1 MPNAGA
7 AQVAVPIEQE
17 RRQMRARVAN
27 VRTVSTTSYRPPGVP
42 VNNPQALESREV
54 HRFARD
60 AREAVANGH
69 CSDRGVGARRSA
81 ARTCQ
86 PRPLTTWRRS
96 RYGKLMVRRA
106 QRVRAQV
113 SGVKHQPSELRAQA
127 QSAAARPPWS
137 RKPESSASVHSG
149 SPAARAWLRSASVKA
164 SQSSAVADRR
174 RSSSDPATRPPHGR
188 AA

>member
-42 VNNPQALESREV
+42 VSNPQALESSEV

-113 SGVKHQPSELRAQA
+113 SGVKHQPSELKRNQRRRDRPGRASPRVQHP
-127 QSAAARPPWS
+127 STAAVLPP
-137 RKPESSASVHSG
+137 G
-149 SPAARAWLRSASVKA
+149 AWLRSASVKA
-164 SQSSAVADRR
+164 SQSSAGADRR